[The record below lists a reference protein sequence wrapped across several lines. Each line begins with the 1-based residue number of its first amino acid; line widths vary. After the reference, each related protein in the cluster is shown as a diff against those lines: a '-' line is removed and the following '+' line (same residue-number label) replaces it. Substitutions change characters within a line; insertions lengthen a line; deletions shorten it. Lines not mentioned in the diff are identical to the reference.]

1 MAKYVVGEEDEFDK
15 GEFKSRLAKHLAK
28 VRKSRGY
35 SQDRLT
41 LESGL
46 ARGTVSKVER
56 GVDPRASTLARIAAT
71 LGVPLWKLFDF
82 PTE

>member
-1 MAKYVVGEEDEFDK
+1 MSKKDIDENDFNKNDFLRALSK
-15 GEFKSRLAKHLAK
+15 QITKI
-28 VRKSRGY
+28 RKSKGY

-56 GVDPRASTLARIAAT
+56 GTDPRASTLARIART
-71 LGVPLWKLFDF
+71 LGVPMAKLVEVKLD
-82 PTE
+82 